1 MTVARA
7 LEVLG
12 LSGKPS
18 PDEIRRAY
26 LRQVK
31 QHPPERDRDGFQRVR
46 EAFDFLKG
54 NPWLLIEE
62 QEQEQEQA
70 ERDDEEEEDD
80 EREGEEEREESE
92 ALELDGPSFPNAEL
106 ERQLEELNEALAH
119 DDPVAGARAM
129 VALYGRPALSA
140 GPVPPPLFCLR
151 TFMVLVERQ
160 SFEEA
165 HALLAAFE
173 KHAALHYLE
182 AGFGAEVGARWRL
195 AREVSAICDLDQPL
209 ASAVARGLRTGNL
222 YPAAGQVERA
232 MADRLERDAP
242 TIWGMLVPLLTPPP
256 QPETP
261 RMSQIG
267 AWPFGVVVV
276 VLINLMRFCLPSS
289 STMSSAYND
298 DKPGIGSIADQ
309 QREPVSAPEGAPS
322 FSPQLTFRERAE
334 LQAEQTWKSLQ
345 ASLERGDCEGVR
357 DQWSLYRAA
366 ATGDIVDAASH
377 ASRKQRILE
386 MCAELQP
393 LLEDKP

>member
-1 MTVARA
+1 
-7 LEVLG
+7 
-12 LSGKPS
+12 
-18 PDEIRRAY
+18 
-26 LRQVK
+26 
-31 QHPPERDRDGFQRVR
+31 
-46 EAFDFLKG
+46 
-54 NPWLLIEE
+54 
-62 QEQEQEQA
+62 
-70 ERDDEEEEDD
+70 
-80 EREGEEEREESE
+80 
-92 ALELDGPSFPNAEL
+92 
-106 ERQLEELNEALAH
+106 
-119 DDPVAGARAM
+119 
-129 VALYGRPALSA
+129 
-140 GPVPPPLFCLR
+140 VPPPLFCLR
-151 TFMVLVERQ
+151 TFMVLVERE

-173 KHAALHYLE
+173 KHSALHHLE

-209 ASAVARGLRTGNL
+209 ASAVARGLRTGKL
-222 YPAAGQVERA
+222 YPAASQVEPA
-232 MADRLERDAP
+232 MAERLEREAP

-289 STMSSAYND
+289 STMSSAYD
-298 DKPGIGSIADQ
+298 DTKPSVGDVADQ

-334 LQAEQTWKSLQ
+334 LQAEQAWKSLQ

-357 DQWSLYRAA
+357 DQWSLYRVAA
-366 ATGDIVDAASH
+366 LDVVDAATH
-377 ASRKQRILE
+377 ASRKQGILE